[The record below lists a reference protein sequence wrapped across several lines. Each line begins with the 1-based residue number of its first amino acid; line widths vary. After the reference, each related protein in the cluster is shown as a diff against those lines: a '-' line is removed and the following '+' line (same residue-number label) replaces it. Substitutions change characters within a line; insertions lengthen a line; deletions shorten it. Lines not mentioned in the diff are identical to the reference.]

1 MASEE
6 NNYTPELKK
15 EVAQKALEQSK
26 QNLDTLSEE
35 YGVPVSVILM
45 WAVELE
51 KGGEEVFKKADE
63 ETSKTKK
70 EHDTKSIDITISDEE
85 VSNSI
90 EHGVMFDNLDY
101 KRLMFWSVL
110 GIILVIIFIQGLFDM
125 FEYNKQTLE
134 DRVSARSGEFYQ
146 SNQLKKEAE
155 EKLTNFGVV
164 NLEEGTY
171 RIPIDSIINNMAVD
185 AE

>member
-6 NNYTPELKK
+6 NNYTPEFKK

-110 GIILVIIFIQGLFDM
+110 GIILVIIFIQGLFEM